1 MYILNHSFYK
11 EASIL
16 YRKSYNKIFINI
28 LANELWTPWGEW
40 GACSVT
46 CGGGGQR
53 RYRTCETKNI
63 QGHHSG
69 TVNHCTGSSYRKR
82 RCNTQCCPGN

>member
-1 MYILNHSFYK
+1 MPVTYIADENWRL
-11 EASIL
+11 
-16 YRKSYNKIFINI
+16 RGR
-28 LANELWTPWGEW
+28 WGEW

-46 CGGGGQR
+46 CGGGEQR

-82 RCNTQCCPGN
+82 RCNTQCCPYTSAKQLHWGEGGRGK